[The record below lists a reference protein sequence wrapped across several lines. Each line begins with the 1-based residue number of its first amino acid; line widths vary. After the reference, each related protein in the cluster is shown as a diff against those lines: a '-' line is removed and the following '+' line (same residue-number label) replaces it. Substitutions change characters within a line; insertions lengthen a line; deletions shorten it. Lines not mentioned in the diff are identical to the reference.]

1 MKKLSV
7 LLLLSLLFITSCK
20 PPAADYT
27 SKKEPC
33 VIVEVIEYSPGE
45 KHTLQ
50 TDYEY
55 QITTDCGHTFTS
67 HKSVQLGDTIWVEY
81 RTFVK

>member
-1 MKKLSV
+1 MKKLSF
-7 LLLLSLLFITSCK
+7 LLLLTAAFAASCK
-20 PPAADYT
+20 WPNVKYT
-27 SKKEPC
+27 SKKKPC
-33 VIVEVIEYSPGE
+33 VVTEIIEYSPGQ

-67 HKSVQLGDTIWVEY
+67 HNSVQLGDTIWVEY
-81 RTFVK
+81 RTYVK

>member
-1 MKKLSV
+1 MKKLFILALLTSV
-7 LLLLSLLFITSCK
+7 FVSCGPIPK
-20 PPAADYT
+20 DYT

-67 HKSVQLGDTIWVEY
+67 HNSVQLGDTVWVEY